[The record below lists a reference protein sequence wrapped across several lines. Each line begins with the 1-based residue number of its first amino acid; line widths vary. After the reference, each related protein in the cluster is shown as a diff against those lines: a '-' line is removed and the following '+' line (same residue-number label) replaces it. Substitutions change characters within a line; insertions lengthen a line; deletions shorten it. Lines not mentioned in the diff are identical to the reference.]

1 MKRRLAAASLSA
13 AVLMISLSGCGQVQ
27 QAAEKAV
34 NDGASQVAT
43 AAGSELKKQAC
54 SLVADGLVSASDKQA
69 LGGLVSGAQA
79 AGLPQ
84 IPAIRCRQI
93 PSAPSAKP
101 AQSSW
106 LALPLCAS
114 LWALETATTA
124 S

>member
-69 LGGLVSGAQA
+69 LGSLVSGAQA
-79 AGLPQ
+79 AGLPAEITTPLKQ
-84 IPAIRCRQI
+84 IADSGDQVPANSV
-93 PSAPSAKP
+93 SALREACAK
-101 AQSSW
+101 
-106 LALPLCAS
+106 
-114 LWALETATTA
+114 
-124 S
+124 